1 MKLITPDNIEKM
13 ENEMGEWIVDIVDAS
28 VYFNQPEVKARYN
41 KHFEE
46 KYPEVMKLVKEKAE
60 KEKLRPYYRELDIS
74 EAIHDIDDQI
84 SKDDYY
90 KYCAEIY
97 NLDKEVNEFF
107 WEMWEEYEIN

>member
-1 MKLITPDNIEKM
+1 MKIKRVNEMNSEMKLITPDNIEKM

-90 KYCAEIY
+90 NFFI
-97 NLDKEVNEFF
+97 NLFF
-107 WEMWEEYEIN
+107 RIQNKH